1 MERNSLNENL
11 KQREAALK
19 AERAAH
25 SDEPLALDDSQRVK
39 VLSPGRLVAKRFF
52 RNRLAILGSVILILM
67 FLFSFV
73 GPLFYPYGQVET
85 CSKHSTQMATYAS
98 ASFRK
103 DYIGLDLDP
112 DNAID
117 RTAGLKVNSQI
128 DALEKS
134 GESETVFFSGAN
146 AYMVEK
152 LGDKVFTVSQS
163 NNVAVATLTE
173 STAIGIFDTINKS
186 IEYYTGVADLGDDF
200 TAAVA
205 QARADKADTFTFNGL
220 EYGLTMRSKMSYEVT
235 CLESSVEFAG
245 AAMDDGFLEAYN
257 EAAENKANVFTYENV
272 EYMIHAEDDKVTISK
287 SSGYELMQVRSVF
300 IFDTVDGSEVS
311 DELRASALLNMYT
324 GKSFT
329 VDGASYS
336 VVQGDNEIILR
347 DASGN
352 DFAFITDLAIR
363 DPKGNDSLS
372 FAFKTA
378 LAATVKE
385 MAAKGD
391 PTGSCDAPVPK
402 ERVEVNEKGDNVV
415 VNELDENG
423 NVIYE
428 TKTLTVKQT
437 AGVFSASCEQIR
449 YLVDI
454 YAAPSS
460 EHILG
465 LDSNG
470 RDNFARLMYGG
481 QVSLLVGFVVVFIEM
496 LIGIILG
503 GMAGYFGGW
512 VDTLIMRLVDIF
524 YTIPSFPILLIIGSV
539 MDKLQVDAKYR
550 IMMMMA
556 VLGVLGWAS
565 IARLVRGQIL
575 SLREQD
581 FMVATES
588 TGVRVQRR
596 IFRHLVPNVMPQL
609 IVNATAALGSVI
621 LTESSLSYLG
631 MGIKYPFAS
640 WGNII
645 NLVTS
650 SAENMINY
658 TYIWVPA
665 GILICLTVIAF
676 NFVGDGLRDAFD
688 PKMKR

>member
-11 KQREAALK
+11 KRREAASK

-25 SDEPLALDDSQRVK
+25 KDEPLALDDSQRVK

-85 CSKHSTQMATYAS
+85 FSKHSTQMATYAS

-103 DYIGLDLDP
+103 DYIGLDLNP
-112 DNAID
+112 ENTIERSA
-117 RTAGLKVNSQI
+117 ALKINSQI

-134 GESETVFFSGAN
+134 GDSETVFFSGEN
-146 AYMVEK
+146 AYLVEK

-163 NNVAVATLTE
+163 NNTEVATLTG
-173 STAIGIFDTINKS
+173 STAIGTFDTINKT
-186 IEYYTGVADLGDDF
+186 IAYFDGVENLGDEF
-200 TAAVA
+200 AAAVA

-220 EYGLTMRSKMSYEVT
+220 EYGLTMKSKMSYEVT
-235 CLESSVEFAG
+235 CLEASVQYAG
-245 AAMDDGFLEAYN
+245 ATMDDGFMEAYN
-257 EAAENKANVFTYENV
+257 QAAENKANTFAYDGV
-272 EYMIHAEDDKVTISK
+272 EYMIHSEGDKVTISQ
-287 SSGYELMQVRSVF
+287 SSGYELMQVRTVF
-300 IFDTVDGSEVS
+300 IFDTVDGSEIS
-311 DELRASALLNMYT
+311 DELRTNALLNLYT

-329 VDGASYS
+329 VDGVSYS
-336 VVQGDNEIILR
+336 VARNENEIILK

-372 FAFKTA
+372 FEFKTA
-378 LAATVKE
+378 LAATVKD
-385 MAAKGD
+385 MDAKGD
-391 PTGSCDAPVPK
+391 SVGSCEAPVPK
-402 ERVEVNEKGDNVV
+402 ERIELNDDGDNIV
-415 VNELDENG
+415 VNEVDENG

-428 TKTLTVKQT
+428 TKTLSVKQT

-454 YAAPSS
+454 FGAPSS

-496 LIGIILG
+496 VIGVILG

-556 VLGVLGWAS
+556 VLGVLGWAG

-588 TGVRVQRR
+588 TGIRVQRR

-609 IVNATAALGSVI
+609 IVNATASLGSVI

-650 SAENMINY
+650 SAENMINF

>member
-1 MERNSLNENL
+1 M
-11 KQREAALK
+11 
-19 AERAAH
+19 
-25 SDEPLALDDSQRVK
+25 
-39 VLSPGRLVAKRFF
+39 
-52 RNRLAILGSVILILM
+52 
-67 FLFSFV
+67 
-73 GPLFYPYGQVET
+73 
-85 CSKHSTQMATYAS
+85 
-98 ASFRK
+98 
-103 DYIGLDLDP
+103 
-112 DNAID
+112 
-117 RTAGLKVNSQI
+117 
-128 DALEKS
+128 
-134 GESETVFFSGAN
+134 
-146 AYMVEK
+146 
-152 LGDKVFTVSQS
+152 
-163 NNVAVATLTE
+163 
-173 STAIGIFDTINKS
+173 
-186 IEYYTGVADLGDDF
+186 
-200 TAAVA
+200 
-205 QARADKADTFTFNGL
+205 
-220 EYGLTMRSKMSYEVT
+220 
-235 CLESSVEFAG
+235 
-245 AAMDDGFLEAYN
+245 
-257 EAAENKANVFTYENV
+257 
-272 EYMIHAEDDKVTISK
+272 
-287 SSGYELMQVRSVF
+287 
-300 IFDTVDGSEVS
+300 
-311 DELRASALLNMYT
+311 
-324 GKSFT
+324 
-329 VDGASYS
+329 
-336 VVQGDNEIILR
+336 
-347 DASGN
+347 
-352 DFAFITDLAIR
+352 
-363 DPKGNDSLS
+363 
-372 FAFKTA
+372 
-378 LAATVKE
+378 
-385 MAAKGD
+385 
-391 PTGSCDAPVPK
+391 
-402 ERVEVNEKGDNVV
+402 
-415 VNELDENG
+415 
-423 NVIYE
+423 
-428 TKTLTVKQT
+428 KQT

>member
-11 KQREAALK
+11 KRREAASK

-25 SDEPLALDDSQRVK
+25 KDEPLALDDSQRVK

-85 CSKHSTQMATYAS
+85 FSKHSTQMATYAS

-103 DYIGLDLDP
+103 DYIGLDLNP
-112 DNAID
+112 DNTIERSA
-117 RTAGLKVNSQI
+117 ALKINSQI

-134 GESETVFFSGAN
+134 GDSETVFFSGEN
-146 AYMVEK
+146 AYLVEK

-163 NNVAVATLTE
+163 NNTEVATLTG
-173 STAIGIFDTINKS
+173 STAIGTFDTINKT
-186 IEYYTGVADLGDDF
+186 IAYFDGVENLGDEF
-200 TAAVA
+200 AAAVA

-220 EYGLTMRSKMSYEVT
+220 EYGLTMKSKMSYEVT
-235 CLESSVEFAG
+235 CLEASVQYAG
-245 AAMDDGFLEAYN
+245 ATMDDGFMEAYN
-257 EAAENKANVFTYENV
+257 QAAENKANTFAYDGV
-272 EYMIHAEDDKVTISK
+272 EYMIHSEGDKVTISQ
-287 SSGYELMQVRSVF
+287 SSGYELMQVRTVF
-300 IFDTVDGSEVS
+300 IFDTVDGSEIS
-311 DELRASALLNMYT
+311 DELRTNALLNLYT

-329 VDGASYS
+329 VDGVSYS
-336 VVQGDNEIILR
+336 VARNENEIILK

-372 FAFKTA
+372 FEFKTA
-378 LAATVKE
+378 LAATVKD
-385 MAAKGD
+385 MDAKGD
-391 PTGSCDAPVPK
+391 SVGSCEAPVPK
-402 ERVEVNEKGDNVV
+402 ERIELNDDGDNIV
-415 VNELDENG
+415 VNEVDENG

-428 TKTLTVKQT
+428 TKTLSVKQT

-454 YAAPSS
+454 FGAPSS

-496 LIGIILG
+496 VIGVILG

-556 VLGVLGWAS
+556 VLGVLGWAG

-588 TGVRVQRR
+588 TGIRVQRR

-609 IVNATAALGSVI
+609 IVNATASLGSVI

-650 SAENMINY
+650 SAENMINF